1 MEKITVWVNND
12 IADAYILCRKGD
24 EAYVYCEGSIY
35 RAIYN
40 GYSWRID
47 DVVIKRLD
55 KLL

>member
-12 IADAYILCRKGD
+12 IADAYILCKKGN

-47 DVVIKRLD
+47 DVVIKGLD